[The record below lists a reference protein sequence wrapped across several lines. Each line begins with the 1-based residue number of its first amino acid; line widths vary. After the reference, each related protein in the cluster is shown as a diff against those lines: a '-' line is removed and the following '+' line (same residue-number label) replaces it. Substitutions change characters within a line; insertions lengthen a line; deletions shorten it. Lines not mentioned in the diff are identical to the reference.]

1 MLAFFSSTTKRAR
14 QVIVLVLV
22 LHNKNGSLL
31 IALALYAAAPST
43 PCSQFHVVIGNRR
56 RHDLKRW
63 TLNLPSPIRPLSY
76 HPLVP
81 RAQAGTN
88 VEAGA
93 PVGSRNSCRWQLSST
108 RGFPV
113 SLGTTRSGVGE
124 LRLRTL
130 YFFFQGHYKQGVCM
144 CTHVF
149 VCVLGKVLSKLYGF
163 KPVGCSDTSN
173 MPTS

>member
-1 MLAFFSSTTKRAR
+1 MCARVFRCCLVLAFFSSTTKRAR

-63 TLNLPSPIRPLSY
+63 ALNLPSPIRPLSY

-81 RAQAGTN
+81 RAQAGTK

-93 PVGSRNSCRWQLSST
+93 PVGSRNSCRWQLPST

-113 SLGTTRSGVGE
+113 FWGKHDPGSVSCGCAHCIFFSRGTTSKG
-124 LRLRTL
+124 
-130 YFFFQGHYKQGVCM
+130 Y
-144 CTHVF
+144 
-149 VCVLGKVLSKLYGF
+149 VCVLMCLCVSLEK
-163 KPVGCSDTSN
+163 C
-173 MPTS
+173 